1 METEY
6 TMASLYFLTEGKDG
20 FHMFLD
26 DKVVK
31 VTDRDDS
38 PTIQDILKNFFIT
51 FQKSDEEI
59 ENMPKRA
66 QKIFEDRL
74 EILGA
79 SKDDRDQN
87 GLIKIKPSLQGR
99 IVNVDL

>member
-26 DKVVK
+26 ESVVK

-51 FQKSDEEI
+51 F
-59 ENMPKRA
+59 
-66 QKIFEDRL
+66 
-74 EILGA
+74 
-79 SKDDRDQN
+79 
-87 GLIKIKPSLQGR
+87 
-99 IVNVDL
+99 